1 MKRRDLLLWLAPAL
15 TATLRGSRAQ
25 QQRRV
30 GFLSLAS
37 ADAFTGLADYRRGLD
52 ESGYVESRN
61 LTISYRWADGD
72 FARLPGLAA
81 ELVRENVEVITTMGS
96 PEPAKAAAQAT
107 ATIPIVGTSVAP
119 LVMHFNRPEAN
130 VTGVS
135 ILTADLMPKR
145 LQLLAEIVPGAT
157 IGVLMN
163 PAYPEHDRDRKEIED
178 AALAVGVRLA
188 FASASADPDFEPAF
202 ASLARQHVGALLPEA
217 EPFFGSRRQLLV
229 TLAARYAVPMMHE
242 WRESVLA
249 GGLLSYAPQLAW
261 IYHQVGLYT
270 GQVLNGVKPGDLPVI
285 APTRIELVINLGTA
299 KALGLTI
306 PPKILARADEVI
318 E

>member
-1 MKRRDLLLWLAPAL
+1 MRRRDLLLWLAPAL

-37 ADAFTGLADYRRGLD
+37 ADAFTGLPDYRRGLD
-52 ESGYVESRN
+52 ESGYVEGRN
-61 LTISYRWADGD
+61 LAIEYRWADGD
-72 FARLPGLAA
+72 FARLPGFAA
-81 ELVRENVEVITTMGS
+81 ELVRENVEVITAMGS
-96 PEPAKAAAQAT
+96 PESAKAAAQAT

-119 LVMHFNRPEAN
+119 LVAHFNRPEAN

-163 PAYPEHDRDRKEIED
+163 PAYPGHDRDRAEIED
-178 AALAVGVRLA
+178 AARAVGVRLV
-188 FASASADPDFEPAF
+188 FASASADSDFEPAF
-202 ASLARQHVGALLPEA
+202 ASLARQHVGAVLPEA

-270 GQVLNGVKPGDLPVI
+270 GQVLNGAKPGDLPVV

-299 KALGLTI
+299 NTLGLTI
-306 PPKILARADEVI
+306 PRSILARADEVI

>member
-52 ESGYVESRN
+52 ESGYLEGRN
-61 LTISYRWADGD
+61 LMIKYRWADGD

-96 PEPAKAAAQAT
+96 PESAMAAAQAT

-119 LVMHFNRPEAN
+119 LVVHFNRPEAN

-145 LQLLAEIVPGAT
+145 LQLLAEIVPGEI
-157 IGVLMN
+157 IGILVN
-163 PAYPEHDRDRKEIED
+163 PAYPAHDRDRTEIED
-178 AALAVGVRLA
+178 AARAVGVRLA

-202 ASLARQHVGALLPEA
+202 ASLARQHVGAVLPEA

-270 GQVLNGVKPGDLPVI
+270 GQVLNGAKPGDLPVV

-299 KALGLTI
+299 KALGLTV
-306 PPKILARADEVI
+306 PPSIFARADEVI